1 MAAGAPAGSL
11 SKKTLW
17 PTLPK
22 AKVTVPP
29 TLSAIVGGVK
39 ASVGVASTCAAET
52 GGGAFPAPVVD
63 GVSGFVDELQPA
75 TADEIMSGAMM
86 RRSTVSFL
94 QDV

>member
-1 MAAGAPAGSL
+1 
-11 SKKTLW
+11 
-17 PTLPK
+17 
-22 AKVTVPP
+22 
-29 TLSAIVGGVK
+29 
-39 ASVGVASTCAAET
+39 VGVASTCAAET

>member
-1 MAAGAPAGSL
+1 L

-22 AKVTVPP
+22 ANVTVPP

-39 ASVGVASTCAAET
+39 ASDGVASTCAAET
-52 GGGAFPAPVVD
+52 GGGAFPAPLVD
-63 GVSGFVDELQPA
+63 GVFGFVELQPA
-75 TADEIMSGAMM
+75 TIDVIMSGAMM
-86 RRSTVSFL
+86 RRNTVSLL